1 MADVVVAVVAVDPV
15 VAVLAAASTAGL
27 VVLSEVVV
35 VAAVVVVPRV
45 PSGAVAAAVG
55 VVSPVSSAGKS
66 LMKCKHRWLAVCAS
80 ARAMARPSD
89 CAVVLR

>member
-1 MADVVVAVVAVDPV
+1 MVVAVVAVDPA
-15 VAVLAAASTAGL
+15 VAVLAAASAVGL
-27 VVLSEVVV
+27 VVLSEAVV

-45 PSGAVAAAVG
+45 PSDAVAAAVG

-66 LMKCKHRWLAVCAS
+66 LMRCKHRWSAVCAS
-80 ARAMARPSD
+80 VRAMASPSD

>member
-1 MADVVVAVVAVDPV
+1 MVDVVVAVVAVDPA
-15 VAVLAAASTAGL
+15 VAVLAAASAVGL

-35 VAAVVVVPRV
+35 VPRV
-45 PSGAVAAAVG
+45 PSDAVAAAVG

-66 LMKCKHRWLAVCAS
+66 LMRCKHRWSAVCAS
-80 ARAMARPSD
+80 VRAMARPSD